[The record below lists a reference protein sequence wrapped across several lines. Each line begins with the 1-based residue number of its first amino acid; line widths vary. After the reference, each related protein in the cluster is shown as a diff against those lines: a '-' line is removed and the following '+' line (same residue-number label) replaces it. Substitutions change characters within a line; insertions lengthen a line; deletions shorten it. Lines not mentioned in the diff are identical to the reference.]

1 MVGPRAKNEAGIS
14 LVEVMVALTILSV
27 VLISLGGLMFHVA
40 RQARMSAASTYRAAA
55 VQRASAWVESLPW
68 DSLAP
73 AGPAVGC
80 EAGVSGP
87 MTYDRCVTIVDQTPY
102 MRRVNVVI
110 SPTGALA
117 VQPDTL
123 EVLRNRRRQASFI
136 Q

>member
-1 MVGPRAKNEAGIS
+1 MVLPHRTSEAGIS

-27 VLISLGGLMFHVA
+27 VLISLAGLMFHVA
-40 RQARMSAASTYRAAA
+40 RQTRMSAASTYRAAA

-68 DSLAP
+68 DSIAP
-73 AGPAVGC
+73 GGPAVGC
-80 EAGVSGP
+80 TAGLSGP
-87 MTYDRCVTIVDQTPY
+87 MTYNRCVTIVDETPY

-110 SPTGALA
+110 SPTGPLA
-117 VQPDTL
+117 VRPDTL